1 MSKKC
6 AITGKKP
13 LSGHNIS
20 HAHNVTK
27 KWQKPNLQTKRIY
40 VTELGRWVRVRLST
54 RALRTV
60 NKKGLLPFLRDEG
73 LKLKDVT
80 R

>member
-1 MSKKC
+1 MPRKC

-13 LSGHNIS
+13 LSGKNIS
-20 HAHNVTK
+20 HAHNVTN
-27 KWQKPNLQTKRIY
+27 KWQRPNLQRKRIY

-73 LKLKDVT
+73 LRLEDVT
-80 R
+80 S

>member
-1 MSKKC
+1 VARKC

-13 LSGHNIS
+13 MSGKRIS
-20 HAHNVTK
+20 HAHNVTNR
-27 KWQKPNLQTKRIY
+27 WQKPNLQNKRIY
-40 VTELGRWVRVRLST
+40 IVEQSRWVRVRLST

-73 LKLKDVT
+73 LTLNDVIS
-80 R
+80 

>member
-1 MSKKC
+1 MPRRC

-13 LSGHNIS
+13 MSGKNIS
-20 HAHNVTK
+20 HAHNVTPR
-27 KWQKPNLQTKRIY
+27 WQKPNLQDKRIY
-40 VTELGRWVRVRLST
+40 IPELKRWVRIRLST

-60 NKKGLLPFLRDEG
+60 NKKGLLPYLRDEG
-73 LKLKDVT
+73 LKLEDVV

>member
-1 MSKKC
+1 MSHRC

-13 LSGHNIS
+13 MSGKNIS
-20 HAHNVTK
+20 HAHNVTPR
-27 KWQKPNLQTKRIY
+27 WQKPNVQKKRIY

-60 NKKGLLPFLRDEG
+60 NKKGLLPYLRDEG
-73 LKLKDVT
+73 LTLKDVT
-80 R
+80 

>member
-1 MSKKC
+1 MPRRC

-13 LSGHNIS
+13 MSGKNIS
-20 HAHNVTK
+20 HAHNVTPR
-27 KWQKPNLQTKRIY
+27 WQKPNLQDKRIY
-40 VTELGRWVRVRLST
+40 IPELKRWVRIRLST

-60 NKKGLLPFLRDEG
+60 NKKGLLTYLRDEG
-73 LKLKDVT
+73 LKLKDVI